1 MEDLIVTDIKA
12 DDLKVRL
19 LGIAGSGRHGNT
31 DLAVKLSLEA
41 ALKEP
46 FVGETDFI
54 SLADLNLVPCK
65 GCMKCWGWRAPAE
78 DDEFKCYQSN
88 DDSHMVI
95 KKMKWADGIIMGTP
109 LYNGSA
115 SSLLKIVMEKCHCF
129 GHISYTSNAGKL
141 MHKAIGAIVIGITD
155 WSGHALVHT
164 DIMMWGL
171 QMGMWGARFGGTY
184 YTDSRPHRGA
194 MCTTVD
200 AKNELDIDAILKESD
215 KYIPPLHGSM
225 NMRGVR
231 NMGRAT
237 AITALR
243 GKAALI
249 QLAREDVKLPD
260 LRPYKIYNIKPEPG
274 SYLDELVKKGELE
287 LAPDARAPKL

>member
-1 MEDLIVTDIKA
+1 MVSDIKA
-12 DDLKVRL
+12 DDLKVKV

-31 DLAVKLSLEA
+31 DLAINTALEA
-41 ALKEP
+41 ASKEP
-46 FVGETDFI
+46 FAEATEFI

-65 GCMKCWGWRAPAE
+65 GCMKCWGWRAPAK
-78 DDEFKCYQSN
+78 DEEFECYGSH
-88 DDSHMVI
+88 DDSAMLM
-95 KKMKWADGIIMGTP
+95 KKMKWADGIILGTP
-109 LYNGSA
+109 IYNGSA
-115 SSLLKIVMEKCHCF
+115 TSLLKIVMEKCHCF
-129 GHISYTSNAGKL
+129 GHISYTRNAGKL
-141 MHKAIGAIVIGITD
+141 MHKALGAVVIGITD
-155 WSGHALVHT
+155 WSGHSLVHT

-171 QMGMWGARFGGTY
+171 QMGMWGTRFGGTY

-200 AKNELDIDAILKESD
+200 AKNEFDIDAILKESD

-231 NMGRAT
+231 NIGRAT

-243 GKAALI
+243 SKAALI
-249 QLAREDVKLPD
+249 QLACEGVKLPE
-260 LRPYKIYNIKPEPG
+260 LHPYKTYNVKPESG
-274 SYLDELVKKGELE
+274 SYLDKLVKEGKLE